1 MYYDFN
7 SVIFMCQIGLRV
19 GVRQRGCNGLS
30 YTLDYAADKGKLD
43 EEVVQDGMLYYVD
56 IHRHTFYVLIRITF
70 HH

>member
-1 MYYDFN
+1 MYDDFN
-7 SVIFMCQIGLRV
+7 SFIFMCQIGLKV

-43 EEVVQDGMLYYVD
+43 EEVVQDGMLYVD
-56 IHRHTFYVLIRITF
+56 IHRQTFNMLVRITL